1 MAIFNY
7 SGIDRSGKEIK
18 STITAENASI
28 AKTKLRSSGV
38 MLLSIK
44 EQKSKEAKK
53 KSSLIGPRI
62 NIQDISLMTRQL
74 ATLTKARIP
83 IVEALTALQDQT
95 ENPQLKVILSEVKT
109 KVNEGTSLAQALA
122 DYPKVFSN
130 VYTNMVD
137 AGEKSGT
144 LDIVLIRLAEFSE
157 NQVKLGNRIKGAMLY
172 PLIMI
177 IMGTLMMG
185 IIFVFVIPKITKI
198 FISMKK
204 ELPLQTEICI
214 WISNFLQ
221 NYWHAC
227 IIAIILGWAITK
239 KYITTKNGEK
249 IYHKL
254 VLRLPIIGELARM
267 INVAR
272 FSSTLSTLLNS
283 GVPILA
289 AMKIVRNLIGNV
301 HMQKAVEEARISVS
315 EGSSMIGPLIKSGYF
330 PSMVTHMIKLGEKSG
345 ELETMLQIVADN
357 YEDQV
362 DVKLSGLTSTL
373 EPIMM
378 IVMGGAVGFII
389 FSVVAPMMELNQI

>member
-28 AKTKLRSSGV
+28 AKTKLRSNGV

-144 LDIVLIRLAEFSE
+144 LDVVLIRLAEFSE

>member
-1 MAIFNY
+1 MAIYNY
-7 SGIDRSGKEIK
+7 SGIDRSGKEVK
-18 STITAENASI
+18 ATVNAENISL
-28 AKTKLRSSGV
+28 AKTKIRNSGV

-44 EQKSKEAKK
+44 EEKSKEAKK

-62 NIQDISLMTRQL
+62 NIADISLMTRQL
-74 ATLTKARIP
+74 STLTKARIP
-83 IVEALTALQDQT
+83 IVESLNALQDQT

-109 KVNEGTSLAQALA
+109 KVNEGSSLAQALS
-122 DYPKVFSN
+122 DYPKVFTN

-144 LDIVLIRLAEFSE
+144 LDIVLVRLAEFSE
-157 NQVKLGNRIKGAMLY
+157 NQVKLNNRIKGAMLY
-172 PLIMI
+172 PMIMM
-177 IMGTLMMG
+177 IMGALMMG

-227 IIAIILGWAITK
+227 IVGCVLAWIMFK
-239 KYITTKNGEK
+239 KYIATEKGEK
-249 IYHKL
+249 VYHRTILK
-254 VLRLPIIGELARM
+254 LPIVGELSQM

-289 AMKIVRNLIGNV
+289 SMKIVRNLIANV
-301 HMQKAVEEARISVS
+301 HMQKAVEEARIAVS
-315 EGSSMIGPLIKSGYF
+315 EGSTMIGPLVKSGYF

-345 ELETMLQIVADN
+345 ELETMLQIVAEN

-362 DVKLSGLTSTL
+362 EVKLSGLTSTL

-378 IVMGGAVGFII
+378 IVMGCAVGFII

>member
-28 AKTKLRSSGV
+28 AKTKLRSNGV